1 LIQKSTH
8 ASEPGS
14 TLKKRLVKE
23 KRLGYRRMLRHRY
36 RKLNV
41 RTTVT
46 NGARAFGTFLFLFSS
61 TGLLAQDKTLSEA
74 YSGVAMGTG
83 GSVGGKT
90 IPFDFRITQY
100 KKDEEVQDPA
110 QLVKGKGT
118 DAVRSALEKED
129 KGRIDVVGSTG
140 SQIAVVRK
148 RQQGAD
154 TTITIVT
161 ARTMPFVELYRGGRS
176 TDQPFGFL
184 QVNLNAQGRGT
195 GQIMAAARI
204 RFDKK
209 KGKYEIE
216 SYGNQYIKAIHVR
229 PSS

>member
-1 LIQKSTH
+1 
-8 ASEPGS
+8 
-14 TLKKRLVKE
+14 
-23 KRLGYRRMLRHRY
+23 
-36 RKLNV
+36 
-41 RTTVT
+41 VT
-46 NGARAFGTFLFLFSS
+46 NGARSFGAFLFLLSS
-61 TGLLAQDKTLSEA
+61 AGLLAQDKTLSEA

-100 KKDEEVQDPA
+100 TKDEEVQDLA

-140 SQIAVVRK
+140 NQIGVVRK
-148 RQQGAD
+148 RQQSAD

-176 TDQPFGFL
+176 ADCPFGFL
-184 QVNLNAQGRGT
+184 QVNLNLQGQGT

-209 KGKYEIE
+209 KGKYEME

-229 PSS
+229 TSSPPRIPSTESPRRGS

>member
-1 LIQKSTH
+1 LIHKSTH
-8 ASEPGS
+8 TSEPGS

-90 IPFDFRITQY
+90 IQFDFRITQY
-100 KKDEEVQDPA
+100 TKDEEVQDLA

-140 SQIAVVRK
+140 NRSPSCASANKAPTPQSLSLPPARCLLSSATV
-148 RQQGAD
+148 AD
-154 TTITIVT
+154 
-161 ARTMPFVELYRGGRS
+161 
-176 TDQPFGFL
+176 
-184 QVNLNAQGRGT
+184 
-195 GQIMAAARI
+195 AALTSPLVFFR
-204 RFDKK
+204 
-209 KGKYEIE
+209 
-216 SYGNQYIKAIHVR
+216 
-229 PSS
+229 